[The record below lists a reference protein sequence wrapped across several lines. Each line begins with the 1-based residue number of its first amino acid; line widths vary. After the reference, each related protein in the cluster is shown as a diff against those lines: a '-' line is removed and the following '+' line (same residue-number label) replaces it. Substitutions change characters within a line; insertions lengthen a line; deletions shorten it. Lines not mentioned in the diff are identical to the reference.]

1 MNSFIAW
8 ISGKK
13 LLRKAIMERFPEEDF
28 DRYIEVFGGA
38 GWVLFGKEVGKEL
51 EVFNDADSNLINLY
65 RCIKYHREE
74 LQKELK
80 WLAVSREQFFDSK
93 GGRNAGFV

>member
-28 DRYIEVFGGA
+28 DRY
-38 GWVLFGKEVGKEL
+38 
-51 EVFNDADSNLINLY
+51 
-65 RCIKYHREE
+65 
-74 LQKELK
+74 LK
-80 WLAVSREQFFDSK
+80 CLVEPDGCCLVRK
-93 GGRNAGFV
+93 